1 VTPLPPDPAAASGY
15 ETPHTTPISIRET
28 PEVSVSRTGDDP
40 PRPPTPM
47 RFYVL
52 AFVITIALIVA
63 GAIWQERAVA
73 AIILV
78 LIIVGVTRIGGPML
92 YDIWRN
98 T

>member
-1 VTPLPPDPAAASGY
+1 
-15 ETPHTTPISIRET
+15 
-28 PEVSVSRTGDDP
+28 
-40 PRPPTPM
+40 M